1 MISDATGAGHHGGHG
16 ATIMNTLDFSRIEE
30 MDPSTADGFQVC
42 YDRECPFEMRLQHE
56 EGGQEVGPIE
66 AVKVKILIKGEDGE
80 TRSVRIELS
89 SENDLFFHFAHS
101 LDDGGFVS
109 VQEEQKLMIDFP
121 QYAAVL
127 IKMLNNCIKEPE
139 SHLAVFVILS
149 DGRARLDF
157 IQNMEYKFVELLS
170 AMFVRSSDEVVRQQ
184 ITYRYN
190 AMKSRLAIMQ
200 ARLTDVNNLVKVKNP
215 SLLLQ
220 LTKPPR
226 AHRNNFRG
234 RD

>member
-1 MISDATGAGHHGGHG
+1 M
-16 ATIMNTLDFSRIEE
+16 
-30 MDPSTADGFQVC
+30 
-42 YDRECPFEMRLQHE
+42 
-56 EGGQEVGPIE
+56 
-66 AVKVKILIKGEDGE
+66 
-80 TRSVRIELS
+80 RIELS

-139 SHLAVFVILS
+139 RSGLRWGACCAGQQADARYCVRSHLAVFVILS

-190 AMKSRLAIMQ
+190 AMKVRFVCVCVCVGPCACWSSLSRCRCACYSSH
-200 ARLTDVNNLVKVKNP
+200 AWP
-215 SLLLQ
+215 SC
-220 LTKPPR
+220 KH
-226 AHRNNFRG
+226 A
-234 RD
+234 